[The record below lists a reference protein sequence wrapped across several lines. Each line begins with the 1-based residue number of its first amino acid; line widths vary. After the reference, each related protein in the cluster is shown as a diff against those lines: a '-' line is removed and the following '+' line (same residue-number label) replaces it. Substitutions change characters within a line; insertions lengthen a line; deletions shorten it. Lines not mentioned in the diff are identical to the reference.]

1 MKQKDGFLD
10 MLVSTGAANLLE
22 NMLAC
27 KEVVQ
32 AGEKQLEQVRIFK
45 RWQIWR

>member
-10 MLVSTGAANLLE
+10 MFVSAVAANLLE

-32 AGEKQLEQVRIFK
+32 VGEKQLEQVRIFK
-45 RWQIWR
+45 RWQI